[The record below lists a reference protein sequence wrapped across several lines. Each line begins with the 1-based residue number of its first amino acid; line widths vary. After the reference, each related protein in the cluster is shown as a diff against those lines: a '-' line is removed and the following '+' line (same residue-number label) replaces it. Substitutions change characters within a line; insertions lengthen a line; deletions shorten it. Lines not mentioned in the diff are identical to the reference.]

1 MSNAT
6 PTPPDPPSETETGS
20 FGPRD
25 LLRRPDYRRLWLGQ
39 SVSDFGDSLTNL
51 ALLML
56 VNRLT
61 GSTAAMATM
70 VIALAI
76 PQVTFG
82 LLAGV
87 YVDRYDRKRIML
99 LSDLLRA
106 VLVLGFATVHS
117 ADQLWLLYAVG
128 VAQGTVGT
136 FFNPARGA
144 LLPHLV
150 PEKGLL
156 AANSLSQTSRI
167 VFGLLGTATAGVLIG
182 TLGLFWPAFVLDAL
196 TFLVS
201 YALVSRIQASAPVV
215 AQAPASAGVIVGQL
229 RDGLALIFRNRVLV
243 GTLVA
248 AAVTMLGLGALNIL
262 IIPLILNDL
271 QVPATWF
278 GLLELS
284 QTTAMVLSGAL
295 VALVASRFKP
305 TWMVAGGLVLVGV
318 GVGLLSIVSNIWGL
332 LAVLFLV
339 GWVVT
344 PVNAGVAT
352 LVQTSVPHEVR
363 GRSGAALN
371 TLVQVANL
379 LSMALAGGLAEL
391 VGLRSVFVLG
401 GALAVVAG
409 VASAWVF
416 RGAEQRLPWVGV
428 AGVYWGLKDSPYGW
442 YGR

>member
-1 MSNAT
+1 MSNETTTPGGPLSEAAT
-6 PTPPDPPSETETGS
+6 ETPP

-25 LLRRPDYRRLWLGQ
+25 LLRLPDYRRLWLGQ
-39 SVSDFGDSLTNL
+39 TVSDFGDSLTNL

-70 VIALAI
+70 AIALAI
-76 PQVTFG
+76 PQVTLG

-87 YVDRYDRKRIML
+87 YVDRYDRKRIMIV
-99 LSDLLRA
+99 SDLLRA
-106 VLVLGFATVHS
+106 ALVLGFATVHS
-117 ADQLWLLYAVG
+117 ADQLWLLYLIA
-128 VAQGTVGT
+128 VAQGAVGA

-150 PEKGLL
+150 PERGLL

-167 VFGLLGTATAGVLIG
+167 IFGLLGTATAGVLVG
-182 TLGLFWPAFVLDAL
+182 TLDLFWPAFVLDGL

-201 YALVSRIQASAPVV
+201 CALISRVQASAPVA
-215 AQAPASAGVIVGQL
+215 AQVPASGRAVLGQL
-229 RDGLALIFRNRVLV
+229 GEGLALIFHTRALL
-243 GTLVA
+243 GTLLA
-248 AAVTMLGLGALNIL
+248 AAVTMLGLGAVNIL

-284 QTTAMVLSGAL
+284 QTSAMVLSGAL
-295 VALVASRFKP
+295 LAFVASRLKP
-305 TWMVAGGLVLVGV
+305 TLMVAGGLVLAGI
-318 GVGLLSIVSNIWGL
+318 GVGLMAVVGNVWGL
-332 LAVLFLV
+332 LAVLFLI

-352 LVQTSVPHEVR
+352 LVQTSVPNAVR

-379 LSMALAGGLAEL
+379 ASMALAGGLADV
-391 VGLRSVFVLG
+391 VGLRTVFVLG
-401 GALAVVAG
+401 GGLAVVAG
-409 VASAWVF
+409 LVSAWVF
-416 RGAEQRLPWVGV
+416 RGGGQATPLVGV
-428 AGVYWGLKDSPYGW
+428 EGV
-442 YGR
+442 